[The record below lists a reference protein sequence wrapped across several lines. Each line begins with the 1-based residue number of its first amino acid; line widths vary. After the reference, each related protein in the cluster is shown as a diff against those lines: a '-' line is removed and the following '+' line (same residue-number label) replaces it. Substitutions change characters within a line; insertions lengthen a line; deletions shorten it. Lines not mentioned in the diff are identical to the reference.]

1 MVSAIR
7 DLQGYRR
14 EPVGKAAPQ
23 APAEKSA
30 TGIAPARP
38 FPWRQGLRGT
48 LWGTALLALGIG
60 AWQAWDFV
68 RRPSLM
74 PIDSIRIEGLSP
86 HIPVYRVNRA
96 IAPFLGQGFL
106 WVNLSNLRHA
116 LQNVPWVANADVR
129 RVWPDRL
136 EIDLQAVQPAARWLG
151 GAGEVLGKD
160 GKVYQVPENELPKQL
175 PALFGPT
182 DDGLRMLQERQKID
196 QALAPLRLQVRAL
209 ERNQR
214 GGWRCI
220 LRNGVRL
227 VLGREKVIPGVQ
239 RWVAVAPEIQ
249 QYLVPGASMDLRY
262 NNGFAVA
269 LPEATS
275 TSVSEGPAA
284 PRSERK

>member
-7 DLQGYRR
+7 DLQGIQRR
-14 EPVGKAAPQ
+14 PSASDGGVREEPVK
-23 APAEKSA
+23 APA
-30 TGIAPARP
+30 PVRQP
-38 FPWRQGLRGT
+38 FPWRKAMRNTFWAVGF
-48 LWGTALLALGIG
+48 LACGIG
-60 AWQAWDFV
+60 AWQLWHFV
-68 RRPSLM
+68 RQPSLM
-74 PIDSIRIEGLSP
+74 PISSIRIEGLSP

-106 WVNLSNLRHA
+106 WVNLRDLRHA
-116 LQNVPWVANADVR
+116 LHTLPWVANADVR

-136 EIDLQAVQPAARWLG
+136 EIDLQSVHPMARWLG
-151 GAGEVLGKD
+151 GAGQILGQD
-160 GKVYQVPENELPKQL
+160 GKVYSVPPSDVPQQL
-175 PALFGPT
+175 PALFGPAE
-182 DDGLRMLQERQKID
+182 DGLQMLQERQKLD
-196 QALAPLRLQVRAL
+196 QALAPLGLQVRAL
-209 ERNQR
+209 ELDQR

-220 LRNGVRL
+220 LSNGVRL
-227 VLGREKVIPGVQ
+227 VLGRQEVMADVQ

-269 LPEATS
+269 LPEAAS